1 MWSFGGRMM
10 ALERDGPWGHDP
22 KITVF
27 VITIV
32 VTITANIKKHF
43 LEPSF
48 QTLKAMTLLIAVN
61 QGL

>member
-32 VTITANIKKHF
+32 VTITANIKNTF
-43 LEPSF
+43 LNLPF
-48 QTLKAMTLLIAVN
+48 KL
-61 QGL
+61 

>member
-10 ALERDGPWGHDP
+10 ALEHDGPWGYDP

-32 VTITANIKKHF
+32 VTITANIKNTF
-43 LEPSF
+43 LNLPF
-48 QTLKAMTLLIAVN
+48 KL
-61 QGL
+61 